1 MADVNFTAERPED
14 VGVDPEKLAELM
26 QRVAK
31 EVDEGLL
38 PSCQVAIARHG
49 KVAAMA
55 TFGDADND
63 NLYSV
68 FSATKA
74 MTSAAAWLLIQE
86 GKLAIDEL
94 VKDIIPEFAANG
106 KDSINVEMLFTHTAG
121 FPYAPFRPSDWADQ
135 DKRLARFSNWTLNW
149 EPGSRFEYHPTSSM
163 WVIAEIIERR
173 SGTPFAEFVRNRVAL
188 PLGLETMYVGAPESV
203 HHRIKDVTHTGEAMT
218 EEDYAALGMPMPPA
232 TEVTP
237 EALLAFN
244 TPEVRQ
250 VPVPGGGGH
259 MSAADIAL
267 FYQALINGG
276 AALDGEQLWT
286 QATLDY
292 AFTVR
297 NTFPDMLGVSAN
309 RALGVVV
316 SGDKT
321 RNGRGFGHTNTE
333 HAIGHSGAGGQLAW
347 GDAGTGIS
355 LGYVTNGH
363 DAHAVRQARRGISI
377 SNKAAVCALAR
388 G

>member
-1 MADVNFTAERPED
+1 MVDTNFMAEHPED
-14 VGVDPEKLAELM
+14 VGVDPEQLAALM
-26 QRVAK
+26 ARVTK

-55 TFGDADND
+55 TFGDANND

-86 GKLAIDEL
+86 GKLAIEEL
-94 VKDIIPEFAANG
+94 VKDIVPEFAANG
-106 KDSINVEMLFTHTAG
+106 KEAVNVEMLFTHTAG
-121 FPYAPFRPSDWADQ
+121 FPYAPFRPSDWNDK
-135 DKRLARFSNWTLNW
+135 DKRLTRFTNWTLNW
-149 EPGSRFEYHPTSSM
+149 EPGTRFEYHPTSSM

-173 SGTPFAEFVRNRVAL
+173 SGVEFAEFVRNRIAE
-188 PLGLETMYVGAPESV
+188 PLGLDTLYLGAPAAV
-203 HHRIKDVTHTGEAMT
+203 HDRIKDVTHTGEPMT
-218 EEDYAALGMPMPPA
+218 EADYAALGMPMPPA

-244 TPEVRQ
+244 TSEVRQ

-276 AALDGEQLWT
+276 AALGGEQIWT
-286 QATLDY
+286 QQTLDY

-321 RNGRGFGHTNTE
+321 RNGRGFGHTNSE
-333 HAIGHSGAGGQLAW
+333 LAIGHSGAGGQLAW
-347 GDAGTGIS
+347 GDPATGIS

-377 SNKAAVCALAR
+377 SNKAAVCAIAA

>member
-1 MADVNFTAERPED
+1 MTDVNYLAANPQD
-14 VGVDPEKLAELM
+14 VGVDPEKLDALM
-26 QRVAK
+26 ERVRK

-38 PSCQVAIARHG
+38 PSCQVAIARQG
-49 KVAAMA
+49 RVAAMA

-63 NLYSV
+63 SLYSV

-74 MTSAAAWLLIQE
+74 MTSAAGWLLIQE
-86 GKLAIDEL
+86 GKLSIDER

-106 KDSINVEMLFTHTAG
+106 KDGITVEMLFTHTAG
-121 FPYAPFRPSDWADQ
+121 IPYAPFRPSDWLDPA
-135 DKRLARFSNWTLNW
+135 KRSARYTNWTLNW

-173 SGTPFAEFVRNRVAL
+173 TGVEFAEFIRARIAS
-188 PLGLETMYVGAPESV
+188 PLGLDTLYVGAPESV
-203 HHRIKDVTHTGEAMT
+203 HHRIKDVTHTGEPMT
-218 EEDYAALGMPMPPA
+218 EEDYAALGMPVPPA

-244 TPEVRQ
+244 TSEVRQ

-276 AALDGEQLWT
+276 SSLGGEPIWSQE
-286 QATLDY
+286 TLDY
-292 AFTVR
+292 AFKVR
-297 NTFPDMLGVSAN
+297 NTFPDMLGISAN
-309 RALGVVV
+309 RALGLVV

-321 RNGRGFGHTNTE
+321 RNGRGFGHTNSE
-333 HAIGHSGAGGQLAW
+333 QAIGHSGAGGQLAW
-347 GDAGTGIS
+347 GDRETGIS

-363 DAHAVRQARRGISI
+363 DAHVVRQARRGISI
-377 SNKAAVCALAR
+377 SNKAAVCAITT
-388 G
+388 

>member
-1 MADVNFTAERPED
+1 MTDAHFLAANPQD
-14 VGVDPEKLAELM
+14 VGIDPGKLAQLLK
-26 QRVAK
+26 RVAQ

-55 TFGDADND
+55 TFGDADN
-63 NLYSV
+63 NSLYSV

-74 MTSAAAWLLIQE
+74 MTSAAGWLLIQE
-86 GKLAIDEL
+86 DKLAIDEL
-94 VKDIIPEFAANG
+94 VKDIIPEFATNG
-106 KDSINVEMLFTHTAG
+106 KENISVEMLFTHTAG
-121 FPYAPFRPSDWADQ
+121 FPYAPFRPTDWN
-135 DKRLARFSNWTLNW
+135 DKARRLERFGNWTLNW
-149 EPGSRFEYHPTSSM
+149 EPGTRFEYHPTSTM

-173 SGTPFAEFVRNRVAL
+173 SNVDFAQFVRNRIAK
-188 PLGLETMYVGAPESV
+188 PLGLETLYVGAPESV
-203 HHRIKDVTHTGEAMT
+203 HHRIKDVMHTGEPMVEA
-218 EEDYAALGMPMPPA
+218 DYTALGMPMPPA

-244 TPEVRQ
+244 TSEVRQ

-276 AALDGEQLWT
+276 AALSGEQIWT
-286 QATLDY
+286 QKTLDY

-321 RNGRGFGHTNTE
+321 RNGRGFGHTNSET
-333 HAIGHSGAGGQLAW
+333 AIGHSGAGGQLAW
-347 GDAGTGIS
+347 GDPTTGIS

-377 SNKAAVCALAR
+377 SNKAAVCALAS
-388 G
+388 

>member
-1 MADVNFTAERPED
+1 MTDANFMAASPQDA
-14 VGVDPEKLAELM
+14 GIDPEKLEALL
-26 QRVAK
+26 QRVAQ

-55 TFGDADND
+55 TFGDANND

-74 MTSAAAWLLIQE
+74 MTSAAGWLLIQE
-86 GKLAIDEL
+86 GKLSIDEL
-94 VKDIIPEFAANG
+94 VKDIIPEFAAHG
-106 KDSINVEMLFTHTAG
+106 KEGISVEMLFTHTAG
-121 FPYAPFRPSDWADQ
+121 FPYAPFRPTDWNDPA
-135 DKRLARFSNWTLNW
+135 KRLERYSNWTLNW
-149 EPGSRFEYHPTSSM
+149 EPGTRYEYHPTSTM
-163 WVIAEIIERR
+163 WVIAELIERR
-173 SGTPFAEFVRNRVAL
+173 TGIDFAEFVRSRIAL
-188 PLGLETMYVGAPESV
+188 PLGLDTLYVGAPESV
-203 HHRIKDVTHTGEAMT
+203 HHRIKDVTHTGAAMT
-218 EEDYAALGMPMPPA
+218 EADYAALGMPMPPV

-244 TPEVRQ
+244 TSEVRQ

-276 AALDGEQLWT
+276 ASLGGEQVWT
-286 QATLDY
+286 QDTLDY
-292 AFTVR
+292 AFQVR
-297 NTFPDMLGVSAN
+297 NSFPDMLGIPAN
-309 RALGVVV
+309 RALGVVI
-316 SGDKT
+316 SGDKK
-321 RNGRGFGHTNTE
+321 RNGRGFGHTNSE
-333 HAIGHSGAGGQLAW
+333 RAVGHNGAGGQLAW
-347 GDAGTGIS
+347 ADRDTGIS

-377 SNKAAVCALAR
+377 SNKAAVCALAS
-388 G
+388 